1 MDQGPLAVTD
11 PVHPDLGPNTYV
23 FDPTMPAER
32 IQAVLDEV
40 FARQETAQ
48 FGPGRAALLFK
59 PGRYAVDANI
69 GFFTSI
75 AGLGL
80 SPDDTLIE
88 GHVRVEADWFDGN
101 ATHNFWRG
109 AENLAVDPSGGW
121 DRWAVSQAAPYRR
134 MHLRGGVRLWD
145 GKDGWASGGFFAD
158 TVVDGPV
165 LSGTQQQWLSRNC
178 EFGQWTG
185 ANWNMVFV
193 GVAGAPA
200 PSFPDPPHTVVE
212 RTPLVREKPFLHV
225 DADGAFAVFVPDVR
239 TDSTG
244 ASWTDG
250 PTPGRSLPLTQFF
263 VITPGTTAATI
274 GVALAQGR
282 DLLFTPG
289 VYDVDTTIEVTRPG
303 TVVLGIGLPTLVPV
317 GGIVALRLADADGII
332 VAGLMFDA
340 APEQSPLLM
349 EVGPPGSGRGHAAD
363 PISLHDVFFRVGGTG
378 PGRAETCLAINSSD
392 VICDHTW
399 IWRADHGEGCGWD
412 VNTAATGLVVD
423 GADVTCYGLFV
434 EHFQRTE
441 VLWRGERGRT
451 YFFQNEKPYDPP
463 NQESWLDGDVRGF
476 PAYRVADDVT
486 EHEAWGLGSY
496 CFFQADPSVVNERS
510 FQVPEAPG
518 VQLRNLVIVSLGGVG
533 TIANAVNDRGGP
545 ADKTTWVRHLPA

>member
-1 MDQGPLAVTD
+1 MDQGPPTA
-11 PVHPDLGPNTYV
+11 PVDLGPNTYV
-23 FDPTMPAER
+23 FDPSMPAER

-48 FGPGRAALLFK
+48 FGPGRVALLFK

-75 AGLGL
+75 AGLVL
-80 SPDDTLIE
+80 SPDDTVID
-88 GHVRVEADWFDGN
+88 GRVRVEADWFDGN

-109 AENLAVDPSGGW
+109 AENLAVQPPDGW

-134 MHLRGGVRLWD
+134 MHLRGSVRLWD
-145 GKDGWASGGFFAD
+145 GRDGWASGGFFAD
-158 TVVDGPV
+158 TVIDGEV

-193 GVAGAPA
+193 GVHGAPA
-200 PSFPDPPHTVVE
+200 PGFPDPAHTVIE
-212 RTPLVREKPFLHV
+212 RTPVVREKPFLYV
-225 DADGAFAVFVPDVR
+225 DADGAFAVLVPDPR

-244 ASWTDG
+244 TSWAHG
-250 PTPGRSLPLTQFF
+250 PTPGRSLPLADFY
-263 VITPGTTAATI
+263 VATPGTTAADLNA
-274 GVALAQGR
+274 ALAQGR
-282 DLLFTPG
+282 HLLLTPG
-289 VYDVDTTIEVTRPG
+289 VYEIDTTVEVTRPG

-317 GGIVALRLADADGII
+317 GGAVPLRLADADGII
-332 VAGLMFDA
+332 VAGVMFDA
-340 APEQSPLLM
+340 GPEQSPLLM
-349 EVGPPGSGRGHAAD
+349 EVGPPGSRRSHAAD
-363 PISLHDVFFRVGGTG
+363 PISLHDVFFRIGGTG
-378 PGRAETCLAINSSD
+378 PGRAETSLAINSSD

-399 IWRADHGEGCGWD
+399 IWRADHGDGCGWD
-412 VNTAATGLVVD
+412 VNPAATGLVVD

-434 EHFQRTE
+434 EHFQATE

-463 NQESWLDGDVRGF
+463 HQQAWLDGDVRGF
-476 PAYRVADDVT
+476 PAYRVADGVA

-496 CFFQADPSVVNERS
+496 CFFQADPGVVNERS
-510 FQVPEAPG
+510 FQVPEVPG
-518 VQLRNLVIVSLGGVG
+518 VRLRHVVIVSLGGVG

-545 ADKTTWVRHLPA
+545 ADRDTWVRHLVA